1 MSFRS
6 EIRLSEVFIS
16 PRCGG
21 TANRGVYVFF
31 QGDET
36 HLGKLR
42 YSPGTTNED
51 KIAHA
56 FLEKGP
62 AVFADLEHDFLLFLV
77 IPSRGQLYL
86 VRDRFGMQPLYF
98 KTSGPFF
105 SFSQK
110 IADLRGTEAIS
121 VARVRNYLANFSD
134 SEPVPDSGTFFK
146 GIHSVPPGCYF
157 RKEGSNPGECVAY
170 WKPEPES
177 IAGREPAEL
186 FGEFRDRIVSS
197 VAYSVRNSERVSA
210 HLSGGLDSSVISLV
224 YSEISSKPFPTFY
237 FDTSDKNHRDAWYA
251 REVSARIRSRHIH
264 VHPRREN
271 LYASLWRLSK
281 ATCNPEAFILPSDI
295 HYAIAEESFNQGC
308 TAILTGMDGDS
319 VVGHGWGHLDRLKK
333 NNDWEVFIDQVA
345 RFRVLSSDGTGKG
358 TAGIRRE
365 IIAQELFTLLKTGEI
380 QRLRQLMHISRKK
393 FGYVPLGFIAWLARK
408 TGERLQGYHAPQQ
421 KEYFL
426 NRNLRPES
434 HEVFLPAGLYE
445 HSDQE
450 VIDNFR
456 AAVNGEYPLH
466 FEQFHAI
473 GQACGQKFL
482 HPFFDRRLFE
492 LCLALPDALRY
503 GGGRTRWIMRN
514 AMKDLLPP
522 ALYNRRDKDE
532 FTLYLVSSCADL
544 WRYNRER
551 LEENREL
558 WHYIDKGLFLKQMD
572 ILLSGKQPLNVSRG
586 LARKLNRIMYLGVW
600 LDALRT

>member
-6 EIRLSEVFIS
+6 EVRLSEVFIY
-16 PRCGG
+16 PPQKG
-21 TANRGVYVFF
+21 TTCRGIYVFF

-42 YSPGTTNED
+42 CSPGSSCEE

-77 IPSRGQLYL
+77 IPSLGQLYL

-110 IADLRGTEAIS
+110 IADLREKEAIS
-121 VARVRNYLANFSD
+121 AGRVRNYLVNFSD

-146 GIHSVPPGCYF
+146 DIHTVPPGCYF
-157 RKEGSNPGECVAY
+157 RKEAQDTGTCVAY
-170 WKPEPES
+170 WKPGPEF
-177 IAGREPAEL
+177 IADRDHTDL
-186 FGEFRDRIVSS
+186 FSEFRERLMES
-197 VAYSVRNSERVSA
+197 VAYSVRHSGRVAA

-224 YSEISSKPFPTFY
+224 YSEISGKPFPTFY
-237 FDTSDKNHRDAWYA
+237 FDTSDKDHRDAWYA
-251 REVSARIRSRHIH
+251 RQVSARIRSRHIH
-264 VHPRREN
+264 MHPRREN

-295 HYAIAEESFNQGC
+295 QYAIAEESLNQGC
-308 TAILTGMDGDS
+308 EAILTGMDGDS
-319 VVGHGWGHLDRLKK
+319 VVGHGWGYLDELKK
-333 NNDWEVFIDQVA
+333 SNDWEVFIDQVFS
-345 RFRVLSSDGTGKG
+345 FRMLRSDYAGKG
-358 TAGIRRE
+358 TVDVRRE
-365 IIAQELFTLLKTGEI
+365 IIGQELFTLLKTGEI
-380 QRLRQLMHISRKK
+380 QRLRQLMRVSRKK
-393 FGYVPLGFIAWLARK
+393 YGYVPFGFIAWLARK
-408 TGERLQGYHAPQQ
+408 TGERLQDCRAPQ
-421 KEYFL
+421 KRDYFL
-426 NRNLRPES
+426 NKDFRPES

-445 HSDQE
+445 HSDRE
-450 VIDNFR
+450 IVDNFR
-456 AAVNGEYPLH
+456 AAVNGEYPLY
-466 FEQFHAI
+466 FEQFRAI
-473 GQACGQKFL
+473 GQAYRQKFL

-514 AMKDLLPP
+514 AMKDMLPP

-532 FTLYLVSSCADL
+532 FSLYLVSSCGDL
-544 WRYNRER
+544 WQYNRER
-551 LEENREL
+551 LEENHEL
-558 WHYIDKGLFLKQMD
+558 WLYIDKTRFLKQMAA
-572 ILLSGKQPLNVSRG
+572 LLSGKQPLNVSRG
-586 LARKLNRIMYLGVW
+586 LARKLSRIMYLGVW
-600 LDALRT
+600 LDALRS